1 MDFGLIGYPL
11 GHSFSKEI
19 HESLGLYAYEISD
32 LPEENFAK
40 FMTEKKFRGINVT
53 IPYKQ
58 RVIPY
63 LDEIDETAKEIGA
76 VNTIVNRD
84 GRLYGYNTDLFGIS
98 NLILK
103 TAGDISEKTVL
114 ILGSGGTS
122 RTAAYAAKTLGA
134 KKIYKATRKPDL
146 LPDGDFEFITYDNLD
161 KIVDIT
167 DIIIN
172 TTPVGMFPD
181 TDCSPVDISVFKNL
195 SAVVDAIYNP
205 LKTKL
210 VYAAEGR
217 NIPAQTGLYMLV
229 SQAVKAAEL
238 FTGEKISEET
248 LNKVFSDILRSKRN
262 IVLTGMPGCGK
273 TTVGKLLAEKTEKT
287 FADTDELI
295 EKEYGHPSKIIREHG
310 EEYFRDIESRV
321 ISDLKNTNAKVIA
334 VGGGAVLRKENVE
347 NLKKNGVTVFIDRD
361 INDIQTTN
369 DRPLSSD
376 RSKLKKL
383 YDTRYPIYAAAADI
397 TVVSDNNA
405 ENVTDMII
413 KEFSK

>member
-1 MDFGLIGYPL
+1 
-11 GHSFSKEI
+11 
-19 HESLGLYAYEISD
+19 
-32 LPEENFAK
+32 
-40 FMTEKKFRGINVT
+40 
-53 IPYKQ
+53 
-58 RVIPY
+58 
-63 LDEIDETAKEIGA
+63 
-76 VNTIVNRD
+76 
-84 GRLYGYNTDLFGIS
+84 
-98 NLILK
+98 
-103 TAGDISEKTVL
+103 
-114 ILGSGGTS
+114 
-122 RTAAYAAKTLGA
+122 
-134 KKIYKATRKPDL
+134 
-146 LPDGDFEFITYDNLD
+146 
-161 KIVDIT
+161 
-167 DIIIN
+167 
-172 TTPVGMFPD
+172 MFPD

-195 SAVVDAIYNP
+195 STVVDAIYNP

-210 VYAAEGR
+210 VYAAESR

-238 FTGEKISEET
+238 FTGEKIPEET
-248 LNKVFSDILRSKRN
+248 LNKVFSDILRSKQN

-273 TTVGKLLAEKTEKT
+273 TTVGKLLAEKTRKT

-310 EEYFRDIESRV
+310 EEYFRDVESRV

-361 INDIQTTN
+361 INDIQPTN